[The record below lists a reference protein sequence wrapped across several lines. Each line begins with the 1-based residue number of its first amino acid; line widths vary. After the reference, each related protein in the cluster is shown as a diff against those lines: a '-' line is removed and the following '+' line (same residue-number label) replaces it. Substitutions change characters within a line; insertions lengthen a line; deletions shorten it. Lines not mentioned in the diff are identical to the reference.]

1 MEYDVRFTSNWNYFF
16 DAFEQSASDLL
27 ATTLY
32 RYEFRPAW
40 KHWPTLRS
48 PELIPMEERVRGLF
62 PIYRLSHD
70 AIRTIDSAYRKGW
83 AGHYEVTIPTILD
96 QARMT
101 LEDIGGNGSS
111 VVLHELE
118 FGLQSL
124 PRGRRRD
131 DLRQVLSD
139 FITEFDDRIL
149 PLERI
154 EAEWAARLRAEAHLS
169 GRVLHLGDALIAG
182 TAKAHGLSVATRNV
196 KDFDGLDV
204 NVANPWQTP

>member
-1 MEYDVRFTSNWNYFF
+1 MSGYLIDTNVVSELTKASPDSGVI
-16 DAFEQSASDLL
+16 AFLSEQDDLWL
-27 ATTLY
+27 A
-32 RYEFRPAW
+32 A
-40 KHWPTLRS
+40 
-48 PELIPMEERVRGLF
+48 
-62 PIYRLSHD
+62 
-70 AIRTIDSAYRKGW
+70 
-83 AGHYEVTIPTILD
+83 
-96 QARMT
+96 
-101 LEDIGGNGSS
+101 

-124 PRGRRRD
+124 PQGHRRD

>member
-1 MEYDVRFTSNWNYFF
+1 MSGYLIDTNVVSELTKASPDSGVI
-16 DAFEQSASDLL
+16 AFLSEQDDLWL
-27 ATTLY
+27 A
-32 RYEFRPAW
+32 
-40 KHWPTLRS
+40 
-48 PELIPMEERVRGLF
+48 
-62 PIYRLSHD
+62 
-70 AIRTIDSAYRKGW
+70 
-83 AGHYEVTIPTILD
+83 
-96 QARMT
+96 
-101 LEDIGGNGSS
+101 S

-124 PRGRRRD
+124 PQGRRRD
-131 DLRQVLSD
+131 ALRQVLSD

-169 GRVLHLGDALIAG
+169 GRALHLGDALIAG

>member
-1 MEYDVRFTSNWNYFF
+1 MSGYLIDTNVVSELTKASPDSGVI
-16 DAFEQSASDLL
+16 AFLSEQDDLWL
-27 ATTLY
+27 A
-32 RYEFRPAW
+32 
-40 KHWPTLRS
+40 
-48 PELIPMEERVRGLF
+48 
-62 PIYRLSHD
+62 
-70 AIRTIDSAYRKGW
+70 
-83 AGHYEVTIPTILD
+83 
-96 QARMT
+96 
-101 LEDIGGNGSS
+101 S

-124 PRGRRRD
+124 PQGRRRD
-131 DLRQVLSD
+131 ALRQVLSD

-169 GRVLHLGDALIAG
+169 GRALHLGDALIAG
-182 TAKAHGLSVATRNV
+182 TAKAHGPSVATRNV

>member
-1 MEYDVRFTSNWNYFF
+1 MSGYLIDTNVVSELTKTLPDSGVV
-16 DAFEQSASDLL
+16 AFLSEHDDLWL
-27 ATTLY
+27 
-32 RYEFRPAW
+32 
-40 KHWPTLRS
+40 
-48 PELIPMEERVRGLF
+48 
-62 PIYRLSHD
+62 
-70 AIRTIDSAYRKGW
+70 
-83 AGHYEVTIPTILD
+83 
-96 QARMT
+96 
-101 LEDIGGNGSS
+101 SS

-118 FGLQSL
+118 FGLLSL
-124 PRGRRRD
+124 PEGRRRD
-131 DLRQVLSD
+131 DLQQVLSD
-139 FITEFDDRIL
+139 FIAEFDDRIL

>member
-1 MEYDVRFTSNWNYFF
+1 MSGYLIDTNVVSELTKASPDSGVI
-16 DAFEQSASDLL
+16 AFLSEQDDLWL
-27 ATTLY
+27 A
-32 RYEFRPAW
+32 
-40 KHWPTLRS
+40 
-48 PELIPMEERVRGLF
+48 
-62 PIYRLSHD
+62 
-70 AIRTIDSAYRKGW
+70 
-83 AGHYEVTIPTILD
+83 
-96 QARMT
+96 
-101 LEDIGGNGSS
+101 S

-124 PRGRRRD
+124 PQGRRRD

-169 GRVLHLGDALIAG
+169 GRVLHLGNALIAG

>member
-1 MEYDVRFTSNWNYFF
+1 MSGYLIDTNVVSELTKASPDSGVI
-16 DAFEQSASDLL
+16 AFLSEQDDLWL
-27 ATTLY
+27 A
-32 RYEFRPAW
+32 
-40 KHWPTLRS
+40 
-48 PELIPMEERVRGLF
+48 
-62 PIYRLSHD
+62 
-70 AIRTIDSAYRKGW
+70 
-83 AGHYEVTIPTILD
+83 
-96 QARMT
+96 
-101 LEDIGGNGSS
+101 S

-124 PRGRRRD
+124 PQGHRRD

-182 TAKAHGLSVATRNV
+182 TAKAHGLLVATRNV